1 MSYGILIIEDETLLA
16 NNIKVYLERHGFEA
30 RCAGTAREGLK
41 LCDTFRPEV
50 VLLDFHLPDLN
61 GLDVL
66 SRLKERSSQIQVIV
80 ITAHGNVQT
89 AVQAMKAGAYDY
101 LSKPLVLGE
110 LRLLLDKVRDHNR
123 LEEALSYYQGKEAHD
138 SSLTNLLGSSPP
150 MMALKLQME
159 QLLQAEQSL
168 SGPELPA
175 VLITGETG
183 VGKELVAR
191 ALHYNGV
198 RQPHPFIEVNCAALP
213 EHLLEAELFGYEPG
227 AFTDAKQRKLGLI
240 EAADRGTLF
249 LDEVGDMD
257 LAMQAKLLKVIEDKM
272 VRRLGALRDRKVNVR
287 IIAATNQ
294 PLDHLV
300 QQGKFRADL
309 YFRLR
314 VIHLTVPALRERG
327 DDILEL
333 ARHFLLLQ
341 CRRYG
346 KPLMQLSDEA
356 AAMLLCYLWPGN
368 VRELRNVVEQI
379 VLLGPQKIITADQ
392 LPLLSGLGRGLSAPT
407 PETGRFILPS
417 HGVNL
422 AEVEHDLVQQALER
436 TDGNVTQAARLL
448 GLSRDTMRYRL
459 EKYKIQ
465 CPSPT

>member
-1 MSYGILIIEDETLLA
+1 
-16 NNIKVYLERHGFEA
+16 
-30 RCAGTAREGLK
+30 
-41 LCDTFRPEV
+41 
-50 VLLDFHLPDLN
+50 
-61 GLDVL
+61 
-66 SRLKERSSQIQVIV
+66 
-80 ITAHGNVQT
+80 
-89 AVQAMKAGAYDY
+89 
-101 LSKPLVLGE
+101 
-110 LRLLLDKVRDHNR
+110 
-123 LEEALSYYQGKEAHD
+123 
-138 SSLTNLLGSSPP
+138 
-150 MMALKLQME
+150 ME

-168 SGPELPA
+168 TGPELPA

-191 ALHYNGV
+191 ALHYNGI
-198 RQPHPFIEVNCAALP
+198 RQPYPFIEVNCAALP

-227 AFTDAKQRKLGLI
+227 AFTDAKQRKLGLL
-240 EAADRGTLF
+240 EAADSGTLF

-257 LAMQAKLLKVIEDKM
+257 LAMQAKLLKVIEDKI
-272 VRRLGALRDRKVNVR
+272 VRRLGALRDRKVNIR

-294 PLDHLV
+294 PLDQLV
-300 QQGKFRADL
+300 QQGKFRVDL

-314 VIHLTVPALRERG
+314 VIHLAVPALRERG

-333 ARHFLLLQ
+333 ARHFLLVQ

-346 KPLMQLSDEA
+346 KPLLQLSNEA
-356 AAMLLCYLWPGN
+356 AARLLCYLWPGN

-379 VLLGPQKIITADQ
+379 VLLAPQKIITAEQ
-392 LPLLSGLGRGLSAPT
+392 LPLLPGFGRDLYATT
-407 PETGRFILPS
+407 PEPGRFVLPP

-422 AEVEHDLVQQALER
+422 TEVERDLVQQALER